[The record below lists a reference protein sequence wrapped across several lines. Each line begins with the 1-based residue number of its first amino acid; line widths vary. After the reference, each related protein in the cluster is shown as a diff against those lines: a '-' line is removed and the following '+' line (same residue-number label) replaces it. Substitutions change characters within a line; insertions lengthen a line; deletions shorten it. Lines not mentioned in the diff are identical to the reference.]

1 MRGIV
6 LAWAVGL
13 GIFAWREAQIYHKPP
28 VPGRIL
34 GGSLVFAALA
44 LIAEYEPARRAAVL
58 AAWGFDVA
66 IVFKAGPQAL
76 VSTTGFGKSSPAG
89 EGGGGG
95 AGEGGGGSLGGGATQ
110 RQHRGTGGATQRQQ
124 GG

>member
-13 GIFAWREAQIYHKPP
+13 GIFAWREAQLYHRPP

-44 LIAEYEPARRAAVL
+44 LAAEYEPARRAATL

-76 VSTTGFGKSSPAG
+76 VSTKGFGSNLPSNPL
-89 EGGGGG
+89 
-95 AGEGGGGSLGGGATQ
+95 GGGGSGGSGGGATQ
-110 RQHRGTGGATQRQQ
+110 KQHHTGGATGRQQ
-124 GG
+124 QQG